1 MSNNNSLPGS
11 GQYIVTIDGLIIN
24 INNDLD
30 DCLNVMSCYINNSIN
45 LIKENDGNVH
55 KFIGKLSRLKIV
67 LYKNNIDQGYY
78 YFNNKFVLCNSNNNL
93 KYVKYVYQPVGDVG
107 TNHFKQNETIF
118 NNIEVNSLF
127 GAAERAISADSIN
140 PTESQKDISNIFI
153 PSKANTT
160 GMLTSEKINCNLPV
174 NVSDL
179 VLIKNQSTESL
190 INSCLNNEI
199 EISNEKKE
207 KLKQLQNSIN
217 ELEKMKNEEIKKQND
232 KLMMEKRKADLKIK
246 KIEQKRKLLEE
257 KESNYRGKFLV
268 DRRLYGVFKKE
279 ISNGKRSINN
289 IPPLFIKQ
297 WSIFKEME
305 DNNMLNLELK
315 VDELP
320 SNEKYQTLNDELQKE
335 LNIYRTFDKKCV
347 NKDFGDSYASLFKSM
362 DMNELM
368 FSRQQN
374 QNSDDNEDCDNSD
387 FDDNND
393 ADDENNIESDSESE
407 SEAESGSGS
416 GSGSDSD

>member
-1 MSNNNSLPGS
+1 ML
-11 GQYIVTIDGLIIN
+11 GQYIVINDGLVIN

-30 DCLNVMSCYINNSIN
+30 ECLNYVSCYVNNSIN
-45 LIKENDGNVH
+45 LIKENDGNPN
-55 KFIGKLSRLKIV
+55 KFIGKLNRLKII
-67 LYKNNIDQGYY
+67 LYKNNIEQGYY
-78 YFNNKFVLCNSNNNL
+78 YLNKNTLCASNNNL
-93 KYVKYVYQPVGDVG
+93 KHVKYSLEINNNQ
-107 TNHFKQNETIF
+107 TCKIF
-118 NNIEVNSLF
+118 NQIEVNSLF
-127 GAAERAISADSIN
+127 AEN
-140 PTESQKDISNIFI
+140 TESKNISNIFI
-153 PSKANTT
+153 PTNTT
-160 GMLTSEKINCNLPV
+160 SDKINCNLPV
-174 NVSDL
+174 KMSDL
-179 VLIKNQSTESL
+179 VFLKNQSTESL

-199 EISNEKKE
+199 EVSNEKKE
-207 KLKQLQNSIN
+207 RLKKLQESIN
-217 ELEKMKNEEIKKQND
+217 ELETKKREEIKKQTE
-232 KLMMEKRKADLKIK
+232 KQMMEKRQAELKMK
-246 KIEQKRKLLEE
+246 KIELKRKQIEE
-257 KESNYRGKFLV
+257 NELKYRNKFVV
-268 DRRLYGVFKKE
+268 DRRLYNVFKKE
-279 ISNGKRSINN
+279 LETGKRTVNN

-374 QNSDDNEDCDNSD
+374 QNSDDNDDCDNSD

-393 ADDENNIESDSESE
+393 ADDENNVESDSESE

-416 GSGSDSD
+416 GSDSD